1 MKNFFLASAN
11 GLICRPVVCR
21 VGSSRCVPWGW
32 AHSLAPLFMVDEL
45 SLGLAPI
52 VVEAIY
58 KAVSVAAT
66 SPCPRRRVEAS
77 GFSAPWGCG
86 LSRAH

>member
-1 MKNFFLASAN
+1 MFPRLGERIDLPIGSLS
-11 GLICRPVVCR
+11 G
-21 VGSSRCVPWGW
+21 GSSKCVPWGW

-58 KAVSVAAT
+58 KAVSAAAT